1 MEKPANNDHPIHDL
15 LRRRWSPRA
24 FSSRPIPPESIRSLL
39 EAARWAPSSFNAQP
53 WRFLIATR
61 DDAPAFERMV
71 GCLTEGNQTWAR
83 QAPLLMLTVARLA
96 FDDGKPNRHALHDVG
111 QAAAHLTVQAMALG
125 LFVHQMAG
133 IQIEKIR
140 ETYGVP
146 AGHDPVTAIA
156 VGYPG
161 NPDDLSDSLK
171 QREHAERRRK
181 TLDEIAFSGA
191 WEEPAAI

>member
-1 MEKPANNDHPIHDL
+1 MDKPANNDHPIHDL

-39 EAARWAPSSFNAQP
+39 EAARWAPSSYNAQP

-61 DDAPAFERMV
+61 DDERAFERML
-71 GCLTEGNQTWAR
+71 GCLVEGNQAWAR

-96 FDDGKPNRHALHDVG
+96 FDDGKPNRHAVHDVG

-146 AGHDPVTAIA
+146 EDHEPVTAIA

-161 NPDDLSDSLK
+161 DAADLPDRLRE
-171 QREHAERRRK
+171 REHAERRRK

>member
-1 MEKPANNDHPIHDL
+1 MEKPTNNDHPIHDL

-24 FSSRPIPPESIRSLL
+24 FSSRPIPAESIRSLL

-61 DDAPAFERMV
+61 DDEPAFERMLD
-71 GCLTEGNQTWAR
+71 CLVEGNQAWAR
-83 QAPLLMLTVARLA
+83 HAPLLMLTVARLA

-133 IQIEKIR
+133 IQADKIR
-140 ETYGVP
+140 ETYGVQE
-146 AGHDPVTAIA
+146 GHEPVTAIA

-161 NPDDLSDSLK
+161 DAGDLPDRLRE
-171 QREHAERRRK
+171 REHAERRRK

-191 WEEPAAI
+191 WGDSAAI